1 MDLITQI
8 QGMGYSFVYGIIFTF
23 VYHFI
28 YSHLIKIKIKFIYF
42 IMQGCFGIIFAAIY
56 FIGLL
61 KINEGI
67 LRAYFLVSVL
77 AGYVVYQNLMH
88 EKMYIMIVKIN
99 QKLTRLFK
107 CQRHIRMFWFNA
119 YTVQLRN
126 GLHRFSDYAIKRN
139 C

>member
-1 MDLITQI
+1 MYTELSLPL
-8 QGMGYSFVYGIIFTF
+8 YIIL
-23 VYHFI
+23 FI
-28 YSHLIKIKIKFIYF
+28 VISSKLKSNLF
-42 IMQGCFGIIFAAIY
+42 IFAAIY

-107 CQRHIRMFWFNA
+107 P
-119 YTVQLRN
+119 V
-126 GLHRFSDYAIKRN
+126 RFVFLKFDGIIGSIKKRVKR
-139 C
+139 

>member
-8 QGMGYSFVYGIIFTF
+8 QGIGYSFVYGIIFTF

-67 LRAYFLVSVL
+67 L

-88 EKMYIMIVKIN
+88 EKMYIVIVKIN

-107 CQRHIRMFWFNA
+107 P
-119 YTVQLRN
+119 V
-126 GLHRFSDYAIKRN
+126 RFVFLKFDGIIESIKKRVKR
-139 C
+139 

>member
-8 QGMGYSFVYGIIFTF
+8 QGIGYSFVYGIIFTF

-67 LRAYFLVSVL
+67 LRAYFLVIL
-77 AGYVVYQNLMH
+77 FLR
-88 EKMYIMIVKIN
+88 IKI
-99 QKLTRLFK
+99 
-107 CQRHIRMFWFNA
+107 
-119 YTVQLRN
+119 
-126 GLHRFSDYAIKRN
+126 
-139 C
+139 